1 MKRLF
6 SILFFT
12 AFVVATLSAQV
23 RPRAIGARLGGG
35 SLGSAEFSYQQ
46 ATGEANR
53 IEIDLG
59 WGGNRDWNRLNIVG
73 IYHWVYN
80 IDGGFNWYAGPGA
93 ALGLHA
99 YQSDPGYLNIALGGQ
114 LGVEYDFT
122 ERGTNLLVSLDVR
135 PMWDF
140 LGKNN
145 GLGWGSSFG
154 IRYLF

>member
-6 SILFFT
+6 LFILISVLVLFS
-12 AFVVATLSAQV
+12 VSAQV
-23 RPRAIGARLGGG
+23 NPRAIGIRLGGG
-35 SLGSAEFSYQQ
+35 SLGSAELSYHQ
-46 ATGEANR
+46 ATGNANR
-53 IEIDLG
+53 IELDLG
-59 WGGNRDWNRLNIVG
+59 WGGNHDWNRLNIVG

-99 YQSDPGYLNIALGGQ
+99 YKENPGYLNIALGGQ
-114 LGVEYDFT
+114 LGVEYDFIQ
-122 ERGTNLLVSLDVR
+122 RGTNILLSLDVR

-140 LGKNN
+140 LGDNN

-154 IRYLF
+154 IRYIF